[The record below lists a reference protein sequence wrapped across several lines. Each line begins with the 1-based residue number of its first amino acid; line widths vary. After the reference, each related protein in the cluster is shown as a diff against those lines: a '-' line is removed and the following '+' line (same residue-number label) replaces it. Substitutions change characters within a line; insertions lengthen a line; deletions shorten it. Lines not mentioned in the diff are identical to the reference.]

1 MPTKALLAGET
12 KGSFFRWL
20 TNLDIK
26 RNLTSMF
33 VNKYVPHQ
41 AGTEVGPDQLG
52 PPVRVGSTRHVSDH
66 EKKNIKLN
74 VIQTFTI

>member
-12 KGSFFRWL
+12 KGSFVQL
-20 TNLDIK
+20 LANLNIK
-26 RNLTSMF
+26 RNLTAMF

-52 PPVRVGSTRHVSDH
+52 PPVRVGSTRIASDH
-66 EKKNIKLN
+66 KKKP
-74 VIQTFTI
+74 